1 MRFLPTFLI
10 FIMTTGLLIAAFA
23 SFPVA
28 KAGANLQV
36 ISQLAY
42 YRENKSSYNIVGEV
56 QNFGDQ
62 TARIDSITATMYNA
76 KNEVVATLKAI
87 SNYNLYCLLP
97 GRKTPFFI
105 VCMHY
110 DIPAENYR
118 AFDHYSIKVEY
129 TTIPSP
135 PLGLKILSHKGEL
148 MYSNYGSVSGYQ
160 INSTVQYTGKEKA
173 YGIVLLATVYDS
185 SGKII
190 GVSRSNYAY
199 WEDPQTA
206 TPAWPKGYN
215 NTFEPNQIGFSEPI
229 WFQELRL
236 VKAFSL
242 EEYWLASSVASYELT
257 GEIPEY
263 MTMDGKVF
271 PYYALDT
278 GQAPTPQ
285 PTPSTQPTPSPP
297 LPDNAVKVDRS
308 SVNPV
313 NQIEKVPTD
322 QPHVFE
328 YKNLTLV
335 VETTGAPLTLNLTAA
350 ETNSQTLKLFV
361 ELEEATRL
369 DVALAREAAI
379 AQQEAMAR
387 QALASIGFYMDLE
400 QHSSPNVKATF
411 GLHIDPYALNQELGR
426 PVDASRLSWFYWDTA
441 KQEWGSVLSHLD
453 QDSYL
458 VCETDHF
465 SIWTVAELHF
475 GSHSIIGVPLEYFVI
490 TAGIVITLLIVAI
503 IIKKQKRNHS
513 S

>member
-1 MRFLPTFLI
+1 MKLSAAVFVFLI
-10 FIMTTGLLIAAFA
+10 VTSLFFGALSLGPSAEAA
-23 SFPVA
+23 
-28 KAGANLQV
+28 ANVQV
-36 ISQLAY
+36 IQHAAY
-42 YRENKSSYNIVGEV
+42 YGENKISFTIIGEV

-62 TARIDSITATMYNA
+62 TARLDTITATIYNA
-76 KNEVVATLKAI
+76 KNEVVATLT
-87 SNYNLYCLLP
+87 SNPNTQLYCLLP
-97 GRKTPFFI
+97 GRKSPFSMG
-105 VCMHY
+105 CMHY
-110 DIPAENYR
+110 DVPAENYR
-118 AFDHYSIKVEY
+118 AFDHYSISVEY
-129 TTIPSP
+129 TPIPSP
-135 PLGLKILSHKGEL
+135 PLGLKILSYKGEL
-148 MYSNYGSVSGYQ
+148 LLVGGIIGDYNISG
-160 INSTVQYTGKEKA
+160 TVQYTGKE
-173 YGIVLLATVYDS
+173 YTRSIVLLVTAYDS
-185 SGKII
+185 SGKIV
-190 GVSRSNYAY
+190 GVARSNDAY
-199 WEDPQTA
+199 WVDPNNY
-206 TPAWPKGYN
+206 GYN
-215 NTFEPNQIGFSEPI
+215 NTFLPNQIGFSAPVY
-229 WFQELRL
+229 FGQLRL
-236 VKAFSL
+236 FRAFSM
-242 EEYWLASSVASYELT
+242 EEFWLASSIASIELT
-257 GEIPEY
+257 GEVPGYPIPGAEEF
-263 MTMDGKVF
+263 T
-271 PYYALDT
+271 YYALDT

-285 PTPSTQPTPSPP
+285 PTPPTQPTPSPP
-297 LPDNAVKVDRS
+297 LPDDAVKVDRS
-308 SVNPV
+308 IVTPV
-313 NQIEKVPTD
+313 NQIEEVPTD

-335 VETTGAPLTLNLTAA
+335 VKTTGAPLTLNLTAA

-361 ELEEATRL
+361 ELEETTRL
-369 DVALAREAAI
+369 DVALKREAAI

-387 QALASIGFYMDLE
+387 QALAPIGFYMDLE